1 MPSISDI
8 LDSPRRKRF
17 KKKSYRPW
25 NDDGES
31 LNEDAV
37 SDDSVISKFNAEQ
50 KDKNSVSSIER
61 KNHKVEKT
69 TSKENKKSSRE
80 AEKEVGRTASKN
92 INKGN
97 DKDNNKSVSKSNN
110 KDNNK
115 SNDVS
120 NNLNLTSKKTV
131 NPSSDNFSVV
141 GDLILRDA
149 NKIRVLYGHQKKL
162 FFLIVRLCIE
172 NEQVVTEPLTREQ
185 LQKEVDAS
193 IGTIKTSIRRLE
205 KKGLI
210 KSVSKRAR
218 GGFFRFAIS
227 EKLKNIAEEILR
239 N

>member
-1 MPSISDI
+1 MPSISEI
-8 LDSPRRKRF
+8 LDSPKRKRF

-25 NDDGES
+25 NDDGVG

-37 SDDSVISKFNAEQ
+37 SDNSVISKSNAEQ
-50 KDKNSVSSIER
+50 KQKDENNVSSIER
-61 KNHKVEKT
+61 KNHKVDKAT
-69 TSKENKKSSRE
+69 FKENKISNLE
-80 AEKEVGRTASKN
+80 AEKEVGRPVS
-92 INKGN
+92 
-97 DKDNNKSVSKSNN
+97 KDNNKGNGKDNSKDNN
-110 KDNNK
+110 NNK
-115 SNDVS
+115 SNDIS
-120 NNLNLTSKKTV
+120 DNLSLASKKTA
-131 NPSSDNFSVV
+131 NLSSDNFPVV
-141 GDLILRDA
+141 GDLTLRDA

-193 IGTIKTSIRRLE
+193 IGTIKTSVRRLE

-227 EKLKNIAEEILR
+227 EKLKNISEEILR